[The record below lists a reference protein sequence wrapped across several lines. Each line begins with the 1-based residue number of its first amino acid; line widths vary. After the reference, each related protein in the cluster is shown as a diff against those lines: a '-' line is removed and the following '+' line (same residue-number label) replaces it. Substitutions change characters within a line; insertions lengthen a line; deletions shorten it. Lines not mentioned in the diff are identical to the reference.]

1 MEERQLVLDKTSS
14 GYIIISMVA
23 TMVILCIFAAC
34 FFFLH
39 HTSIDEDSD
48 KSHERE
54 K

>member
-23 TMVILCIFAAC
+23 TMVILCIFAVC
-34 FFFLH
+34 FFLH